1 MVKVAEMNIVESLV
15 ITTIT
20 NGTEQRWCSRVRFE
34 DGTELYAGV
43 DNQAGKETAEKDHDK
58 RYSTGI
64 RIGKA
69 NPLPYTFNPGKR
81 ARIDYWQP
89 LPEGWV

>member
-1 MVKVAEMNIVESLV
+1 MKTVKSLS

-20 NGTEQRWCSRVRFE
+20 NGAEQRWCSRLVFT
-34 DGTELYAGV
+34 DGTELFAGV
-43 DNQAGKETAEKDHDK
+43 DNKAGKEAAEKDHDK

-69 NPLPYTFNPGKR
+69 NPLPYTFDPGRR

-89 LPEGWV
+89 LPKGWV